1 MVLINKLHSAHV
13 KIAKNEAEN
22 AELKVASART
32 LLLIRYVM
40 SCTNI
45 GENDPDTSGI
55 RAGQGTREDVR
66 CLPVRVD
73 LVPET
78 DKAFPAIR
86 YAHEAEMREIRNQ
99 NDDALKKASV
109 KCPPCPQ
116 RESHA

>member
-1 MVLINKLHSAHV
+1 MQRACRSAAFRWLLAFRWLSPVLHCHKFDMKKRNLVFPFLCLVSVSFNMVLINKLHSAHV

-55 RAGQGTREDVR
+55 RAGQG
-66 CLPVRVD
+66 C
-73 LVPET
+73 
-78 DKAFPAIR
+78 
-86 YAHEAEMREIRNQ
+86 
-99 NDDALKKASV
+99 SV
-109 KCPPCPQ
+109 
-116 RESHA
+116 